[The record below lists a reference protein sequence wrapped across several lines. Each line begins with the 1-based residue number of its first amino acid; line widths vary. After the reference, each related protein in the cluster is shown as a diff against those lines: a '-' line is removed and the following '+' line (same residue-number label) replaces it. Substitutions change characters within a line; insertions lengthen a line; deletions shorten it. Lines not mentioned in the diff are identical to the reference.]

1 LAPTQLAAMT
11 IREAL
16 GRSGVEPARVGQV
29 VYGNVIHTEPKDMY
43 ISRVAAIDGGIPLE
57 TPAYTVNRLCG
68 SGLQAIL
75 CASQAIVLGDADVAV
90 AGGAESMSRGLYGL
104 KAMRWGQ
111 RLGNGETVDMVV
123 GALTDPFETIH
134 MGETAENV
142 AAKYGITR
150 EQQDALALESQ
161 KRAAAAIAAGRFK
174 EQIFPVELK
183 SRKGTTIFDTDEHV
197 RADTTPEAIAKL
209 KPAFRAGG
217 TVTAGNASGINDAA
231 ASVVLMEAG
240 VAKAEGR
247 TPLGRLVSY
256 GNTGVDPSF
265 MGIGPVSASR
275 KALERAGL
283 TIDDID
289 VIEANEAF
297 AAQACAVA
305 GELKFDPAKVNPNGG
320 AIALGHPIGATGAI
334 ITIKALYEL
343 QRTGGRYA
351 LVTMCIGGGQGIAAI
366 FERA

>member
-1 LAPTQLAAMT
+1 M
-11 IREAL
+11 
-16 GRSGVEPARVGQV
+16 
-29 VYGNVIHTEPKDMY
+29 
-43 ISRVAAIDGGIPLE
+43 
-57 TPAYTVNRLCG
+57 
-68 SGLQAIL
+68 
-75 CASQAIVLGDADVAV
+75 LGDADVAV

-111 RLGNGETVDMVV
+111 RMGNGETVDMVV

-142 AAKYGITR
+142 AAKFGITR

-174 EQIFPVELK
+174 EQILPVELK

-247 TPLGRLVSY
+247 TPLGAARQLRQHRRRSQLHGHRPRL
-256 GNTGVDPSF
+256 GLAQGPGTG
-265 MGIGPVSASR
+265 R
-275 KALERAGL
+275 
-283 TIDDID
+283 IDDRRHRRHR
-289 VIEANEAF
+289 
-297 AAQACAVA
+297 
-305 GELKFDPAKVNPNGG
+305 GE
-320 AIALGHPIGATGAI
+320 
-334 ITIKALYEL
+334 
-343 QRTGGRYA
+343 
-351 LVTMCIGGGQGIAAI
+351 
-366 FERA
+366 